1 MEDDILD
8 PKTGKPRRHDGK
20 DPWSLMPRDE
30 VRARTDLGTFV
41 PSGLPAEVGPIT
53 VGGYA
58 QVVIVRE
65 RADLQ
70 GRYEALWVEVTGQD
84 AEGFDALWD
93 NQPTYVR
100 GLASGDPLRFEA
112 RHAIAF
118 HP

>member
-30 VRARTDLGTFV
+30 VLARSDLGDFV
-41 PSGLPAEVGPIT
+41 PAGTPAEAPAIS

-70 GRYEALWVEVTGQD
+70 GRYEALWIEVTGQD
-84 AEGFDALWD
+84 DSGFTAVWD

-100 GLASGDPLRFEA
+100 GLASGDALRFEA
-112 RHAIAF
+112 RHALRFRA
-118 HP
+118 